1 VRVRAA
7 GATGILIVMAAG
19 LLGCSGADA
28 PQPSV
33 SPLSISGPWAS
44 DFQTAYAHA
53 KSDYVRGVLADGE
66 VSAAEYEQS
75 RNHVRSCLADSG
87 LTITWNERGGFELG
101 AKNGQYPDGF
111 FERSDPILQE
121 CETKWA
127 GWIPVMYEQ
136 VRRNPQ
142 KQDEAALQITCLR
155 NAGLIDETYTKAQWR
170 RDNENDSFPFK
181 RRSGPATACE
191 LDPLGLWYSG

>member
-1 VRVRAA
+1 M
-7 GATGILIVMAAG
+7 T
-19 LLGCSGADA
+19 
-28 PQPSV
+28 
-33 SPLSISGPWAS
+33 GPWAS
-44 DFQTAYAHA
+44 DFQTAYADA
-53 KSDYVRGVLADGE
+53 KSDFEREVLADGE
-66 VSAAEYEQS
+66 ITATEYEQS

-87 LTITWNERGGFELG
+87 LGIEWDERGGFALI

-111 FERSDPILQE
+111 FERSDPILRE
-121 CETKWA
+121 CESKWA
-127 GWIPVMYEQ
+127 GWIPILYEQ

-155 NAGLIDETYTKAQWR
+155 NAGLVDETYTKAQWR
-170 RDNENDSFPFK
+170 RDNENDALPFE